1 VRDALGKHA
10 EMVLYAC
17 HSGSDRDYL
26 NKIARLLRIK
36 VWGFTKVD
44 GGSEEVAH
52 FYELQPDI
60 VGRSLPS

>member
-1 VRDALGKHA
+1 
-10 EMVLYAC
+10 MVLYAC